1 MIFMNHQPRT
11 ATRRRLFQFALGVM
25 ALAGVLRSGAQTN
38 APSNASSNAT
48 TTATADTGPT
58 YDTFRIIS
66 QRNIFDPN
74 RSAYRPGSDRPRQTR
89 QQRSN
94 YFGLVGTMSYQK
106 GKFAFFDGTESE
118 YRKVLEPGGSIAGY
132 TVKGIT
138 NQMVTLAAN
147 GKEIEMK
154 VGAQMRQ
161 EGDSGWKLSMPAE
174 QPASTDADSETQTD
188 STDTATSSAPPT
200 GSSPE
205 MNDVL
210 KRLMEKRQQ
219 ELK

>member
-1 MIFMNHQPRT
+1 MKREPQALN
-11 ATRRRLFQFALGVM
+11 TRRRTSQWLW
-25 ALAGVLRSGAQTN
+25 AGVVGVLAMVAVPKCGAQTN
-38 APSNASSNAT
+38 VNN
-48 TTATADTGPT
+48 DPT
-58 YDTFRIIS
+58 FDSFRIIS

-74 RSAYRPGSDRPRQTR
+74 RRAGYQPTTHVQQSRPMVS
-89 QQRSN
+89 
-94 YFGLVGTMSYQK
+94 YFGLVGTMSYSK
-106 GKFAFFDGTESE
+106 GKFAFFDGNNSD

-132 TVKGIT
+132 TVKDIT
-138 NQMVTLAAN
+138 NQTVTLAAG

-154 VGAQMRQ
+154 VGSQMRNQ
-161 EGDSGWKLSMPAE
+161 NGGEWQLSAEIE
-174 QPASTDADSETQTD
+174 QPTNTESETGTG
-188 STDTATSSAPPT
+188 SVESAASSAPPA